1 MGLYAN
7 MVFPWLLDVT
17 EPDEMAEQRHLLL
30 RNLQGE
36 ILEIGIG
43 TGANLSFYPDHIKR
57 LTAIEPSE
65 AMHARAMHR
74 ADATGIKVNWVLGL
88 GEQLPFDGEVFD
100 SIVISDVLCTVD
112 NVDAVLNEAYRVLK
126 PGGRLYFLEHGLSKV
141 RNIMKWQIRLN
152 GLSKVIACGCEL
164 TRNIEKNIR
173 DSSFMI
179 EELIQVPPSSGINIL
194 YPHIRGVAMKPF

>member
-1 MGLYAN
+1 
-7 MVFPWLLDVT
+7 
-17 EPDEMAEQRHLLL
+17 MAAQRQLLL
-30 RNLQGE
+30 QNVQGV

-43 TGANLSFYPDHIKR
+43 TGANLFFYPDHIKR

-65 AMHARAMHR
+65 AMQTRAMHR
-74 ADATGIKVNWVLGL
+74 ADATGIKVIWIHGL
-88 GEQLPFDGEVFD
+88 GEQLPFDGDVFD
-100 SIVISDVLCTVD
+100 TIVISDVLCTVD
-112 NVDAVLNEAYRVLK
+112 KVDAVLNEAYRVLK
-126 PGGRLYFLEHGLSKV
+126 PGGRLHFLEHGLSKEG
-141 RNIMKWQIRLN
+141 NIMKWQIRLN

-179 EELIQVPPSSGINIL
+179 EELVQVPSFSGINIL